1 MIYQNLHISYADIMQ
16 KNQDH
21 SVEAA
26 TRIRPKTAIF
36 SKWSRDAKKIRTFRP
51 KLRFF
56 ELLTPLRHFLVYQ
69 HDISKFAY
77 KLCGYYAKKSGP
89 SVEAATRIR
98 PKTAIKWSRDQAKI
112 TVFRAFDPITSLFGI
127 PT

>member
-1 MIYQNLHISYADIMQ
+1 MQ

-21 SVEAA
+21 LRYPYKLCGSQKKSAVEAA
-26 TRIRPKTAIF
+26 TRK
-36 SKWSRDAKKIRTFRP
+36 
-51 KLRFF
+51 
-56 ELLTPLRHFLVYQ
+56 
-69 HDISKFAY
+69 
-77 KLCGYYAKKSGP
+77 
-89 SVEAATRIR
+89 R